1 MPRRPL
7 ALLALLALLAAL
19 VLAACGSDDDD
30 GGSDAGAAETR
41 QEESDPPSSETGTET
56 ETAPD
61 LTDTSVKP
69 VIDKPTGT
77 PPRRLVKE
85 DIVKGKGKA
94 AKAGDRIT
102 VQYVG
107 VSFSTGRQFDASWD
121 RGQPFGF
128 FLGAGEVIPGWDK
141 GIVGMKEGGRRKL
154 TIPPEQA
161 YGAQGSPP
169 DIAPNE
175 TLVFV
180 VDLVKIN

>member
-1 MPRRPL
+1 MPPRLLRL
-7 ALLALLALLAAL
+7 VTLLALAAALLASG
-19 VLAACGSDDDD
+19 CGDDDD
-30 GGSDAGAAETR
+30 SGSAGAEEPTDTAAEARATL
-41 QEESDPPSSETGTET
+41 E
-56 ETAPD
+56 
-61 LTDTSVKP
+61 DTSVKP
-69 VIDKPTGT
+69 VIERPSGS

-85 DIVKGKGKA
+85 DIVKGKGEP

-107 VSFSTGRQFDASWD
+107 VAFSTGEQFDASWD
-121 RGQPFGF
+121 VGQPFSF

-141 GIVGMKEGGRRKL
+141 GIVGMKSGGRRKL

-161 YGAQGSPP
+161 YGAEGSPP

-180 VDLVKIN
+180 VDLVKLSPRS